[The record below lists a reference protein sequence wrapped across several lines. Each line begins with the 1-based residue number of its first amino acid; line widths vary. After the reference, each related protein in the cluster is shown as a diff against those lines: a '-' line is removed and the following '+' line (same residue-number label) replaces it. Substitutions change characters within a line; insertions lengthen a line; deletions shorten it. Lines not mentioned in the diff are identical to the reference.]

1 METVLL
7 LTFANAKLDTLDFN
21 VKLQFASTTQIVLEM
36 EFVHLLTIALATL
49 DIMEM
54 FVNSLDALERIFQIQ
69 VCVEEMETVLPKP
82 IVLAM
87 LVMKGHNVSHSY
99 AKDWNLQILLFV
111 EKLDSALLPINVNV
125 QLDIMVILEIVHQFV
140 LESMQEMQ
148 LFVAVLELVLALIS
162 AIAQAMF
169 MV

>member
-1 METVLL
+1 MLTFVTEMETVLL

-99 AKDWNLQILLFV
+99 AKD
-111 EKLDSALLPINVNV
+111 
-125 QLDIMVILEIVHQFV
+125 
-140 LESMQEMQ
+140 
-148 LFVAVLELVLALIS
+148 
-162 AIAQAMF
+162 
-169 MV
+169 